1 MQELQNSPLIQST
14 TCFGVHLVTG
24 SIALTLQ
31 SNLLELFSKE
41 INNKVRKAPAC
52 DRHCEIRSFFQSVL

>member
-24 SIALTLQ
+24 SIALKLQ

-41 INNKVRKAPAC
+41 INNK
-52 DRHCEIRSFFQSVL
+52 EIIKYVKHQRVIGTVK

>member
-24 SIALTLQ
+24 SIALKLQ
-31 SNLLELFSKE
+31 SQPGS
-41 INNKVRKAPAC
+41 NK
-52 DRHCEIRSFFQSVL
+52 